1 MIRVA
6 ICDDMKSSLD
16 EISSLVKDYFSSR
29 PSLGYIVEE
38 YASPLLLAESGKAYD
53 ILILDIIM
61 PALSGTEIA
70 KRILSRNP
78 ESKIIFISSSRDY
91 AVDAFA
97 LGAVHYITK
106 PVERKA
112 FEEAMNRAMESLS
125 RKEEGRLMINM
136 RSSMVQSVECSK
148 IIYIESIGYT
158 RIVHTSAGNY
168 EEVKQTLSALYEE
181 LEKICH
187 GQFIMPYRGYIVN
200 LNSIRTITPGK
211 ITLCDGSAV
220 LIKRGDY
227 RRIRDIFFSW
237 VFSSHK

>member
-1 MIRVA
+1 MIRIA
-6 ICDDMKSSLD
+6 ICDDMESSLD
-16 EISSLVKDYFSSR
+16 EISSLVKEYFSSR
-29 PSLGYIVEE
+29 PSARYIAEE
-38 YASPLLLAESGKAYD
+38 YTSPLSLVESNKAYD

-61 PALSGTEIA
+61 PSISGTEIA
-70 KRILSRNP
+70 RRILGRNP
-78 ESKIIFISSSRDY
+78 ESRIIFISSSSDY

-97 LGAVHYITK
+97 LGALHYITK
-106 PVERKA
+106 PVGRTA
-112 FEEAMNRAMESLS
+112 FEEAMNRAMESLR

-136 RSSMVQSVECSK
+136 RNSMVQSVECSK

-158 RIVHTSAGNY
+158 RIVHTAAGNY

-181 LEKICH
+181 LEKICQ

-200 LNSIRTITPGK
+200 LDSIRTITPGK

>member
-1 MIRVA
+1 MIRIA
-6 ICDDMKSSLD
+6 ICDDMESSLD
-16 EISSLVKDYFSSR
+16 EISSLVKEYFSSR
-29 PSLGYIVEE
+29 PSARYIAEE
-38 YASPLLLAESGKAYD
+38 YTSPLSLVESNKAYD

-61 PALSGTEIA
+61 SSISGTEIA
-70 KRILSRNP
+70 RRILGRNP
-78 ESKIIFISSSRDY
+78 ESRIIFISSSSDY

-97 LGAVHYITK
+97 LGALHYITK
-106 PVERKA
+106 PVGRTA
-112 FEEAMNRAMESLS
+112 FEEAMNRAMESLR

-136 RSSMVQSVECSK
+136 RNSMVQSVECSK

-158 RIVHTSAGNY
+158 RIVHTAAGNY

-181 LEKICH
+181 LEKICQ

-200 LNSIRTITPGK
+200 LDSIRTITPGK

>member
-1 MIRVA
+1 MIRIA
-6 ICDDMKSSLD
+6 ICDDMKTSLD

-29 PSLGYIVEE
+29 PSARYIAEE
-38 YASPLLLAESGKAYD
+38 YTSPHSLAESNKAYD

-61 PALSGTEIA
+61 PSLSGTEIA

-78 ESKIIFISSSRDY
+78 ESRIIFISSSRDY

-97 LGAVHYITK
+97 LGALHYITK
-106 PVERKA
+106 PVGRRA
-112 FEEAMNRAMESLS
+112 FEEAMNRAMESL
-125 RKEEGRLMINM
+125 RGKEERRLMINM
-136 RSSMVQSVECSK
+136 RNSMVHSVECSK

-158 RIVHTSAGNY
+158 RIVHTAAGDF

-187 GQFIMPYRGYIVN
+187 GKFIMPYRGYIVN
-200 LNSIRTITPGK
+200 LDSIRTITPGK

>member
-1 MIRVA
+1 MIRIA

-16 EISSLVKDYFSSR
+16 EISSLVKEYFSSR
-29 PSLGYIVEE
+29 SSAPYIAEE
-38 YASPLLLAESGKAYD
+38 YTSPLPLVESNKAYD

-61 PALSGTEIA
+61 PSLSGTEIA
-70 KRILSRNP
+70 RRILGQNP

-106 PVERKA
+106 PVGRRA
-112 FEEAMNRAMESLS
+112 FEEAMNRAMESLKQ
-125 RKEEGRLMINM
+125 KEGGKLMINM
-136 RSSMVQSVECSK
+136 RNSMVQSVECSK

-158 RIVHTSAGNY
+158 RIVHTAAGNY
-168 EEVKQTLSALYEE
+168 EEVKHTLSALYEE

-200 LNSIRTITPGK
+200 LDSIRTITPGK
-211 ITLCDGSAV
+211 ITLCDGSTV

-227 RRIRDIFFSW
+227 RRIRDIFFFW

>member
-1 MIRVA
+1 MKVIR
-6 ICDDMKSSLD
+6 
-16 EISSLVKDYFSSR
+16 
-29 PSLGYIVEE
+29 LGQ
-38 YASPLLLAESGKAYD
+38 
-53 ILILDIIM
+53 
-61 PALSGTEIA
+61 
-70 KRILSRNP
+70 NP

-106 PVERKA
+106 PVGRRA
-112 FEEAMNRAMESLS
+112 FEEAMNRAMESLKQ
-125 RKEEGRLMINM
+125 KEGGKLMINM
-136 RSSMVQSVECSK
+136 RNSMVQSVECSK

-158 RIVHTSAGNY
+158 RIVHTAAGNY
-168 EEVKQTLSALYEE
+168 EEVKHTLSALYEE

-200 LNSIRTITPGK
+200 LDSIRTITPGK
-211 ITLCDGSAV
+211 ITLCDGSTV